1 MRLRKRLTFVPAFLF
16 IVTCAYGQDPP
27 ARPIPVYVSNFELWA
42 TETGSPSPLQQTASA
57 EDPQQC
63 ATSSSASNGTPPS
76 VYQDADVRC
85 EQARRLTDFFSTTL
99 LQTLQKKGYAAARES
114 RTRPSNGVLIRGIFT
129 EYDDMNRVR
138 SAILGSA
145 STNPKAV
152 LYVGIFSLSRPDQP
166 LYEPASVQSPDNR
179 YGPIIILNNYIPLAK
194 YELDK
199 NPTEEEVR
207 RVCSRIV
214 NDLTNLL
221 DANPYALAK

>member
-1 MRLRKRLTFVPAFLF
+1 
-16 IVTCAYGQDPP
+16 
-27 ARPIPVYVSNFELWA
+27 VYVSNFELWA
-42 TETGSPSPLQQTASA
+42 TESGSSPLQQTASA

-63 ATSSSASNGTPPS
+63 ATGSSDSGATPAS

-85 EQARRLTDFFSTTL
+85 EQARRLTDFFSTML
-99 LQTLQKKGYAAARES
+99 LQTLRKKGYAAAREPG
-114 RTRPSNGVLIRGIFT
+114 TRPSNGVLIRGIFT

-152 LYVGIFSLSRPDQP
+152 LYVGIFNLSHPDQP
-166 LYEPASVQSPDNR
+166 LYEPAPVQSPDDR
-179 YGPIIILNNYIPLAK
+179 YGPIITLNNYIPLAK

-207 RVCSRIV
+207 KVCSRIV
-214 NDLTNLL
+214 NDLTDLL
-221 DANPYALAK
+221 EANPYALAK